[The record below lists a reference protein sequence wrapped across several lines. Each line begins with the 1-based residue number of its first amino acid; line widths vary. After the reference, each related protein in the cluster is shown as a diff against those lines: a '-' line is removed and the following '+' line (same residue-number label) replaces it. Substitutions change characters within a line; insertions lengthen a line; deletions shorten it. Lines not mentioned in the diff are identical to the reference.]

1 MKITPGPGH
10 LPLTEIDVRWGSL
23 LKFSNKDG
31 VGLGGGGGGGGWR
44 EVGGGEVGCEGPA
57 LKSN

>member
-23 LKFSNKDG
+23 LKFGNKDG
-31 VGLGGGGGGGGWR
+31 VGLGWVVVVGVEGGGRRGGGGA
-44 EVGGGEVGCEGPA
+44 VPA
-57 LKSN
+57 LKAN